1 VTSTT
6 LIKPARVIVAGLV
19 LITVLVAA
27 ACGSSASSSTPTPSA
42 TATATSSSA
51 ADLVKA
57 DWQAFFAGTT
67 PAKTKITLLQN
78 GTAFSKT
85 IQAQAASPI
94 AKGTQAQVTAVKV
107 VSPTKATVTYS
118 ILVNGQPALS
128 DQTGEAVLEGGT
140 WKVGTASFQALLA
153 MEQQAGGASPSPTN

>member
-27 ACGSSASSSTPTPSA
+27 ACGSSASSSTPTPS
-42 TATATSSSA
+42 ATATSSSA